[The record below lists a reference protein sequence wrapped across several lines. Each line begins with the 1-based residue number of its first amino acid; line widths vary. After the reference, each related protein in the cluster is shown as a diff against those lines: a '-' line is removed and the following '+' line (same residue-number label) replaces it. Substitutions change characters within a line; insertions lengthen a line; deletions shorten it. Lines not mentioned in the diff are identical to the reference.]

1 MSFHFPNGKSTFF
14 FLWNLVEYIKDWNPV
29 LVGNLVSSFGGFFK
43 HHASRQ
49 WLSPRLGAEECWVGG
64 DDDQVWVLRVF
75 LFSEVMMIMLAF
87 LMIIRRI
94 SKDFCDISGW
104 CFGT

>member
-1 MSFHFPNGKSTFF
+1 MEF
-14 FLWNLVEYIKDWNPV
+14 IKDWNPV